1 MNRPPPTIAFAIG
14 LLAVLTVCAILADV
28 LAPHDFR
35 DQSLLNRFAPP
46 VFLGGDWTHP
56 LGTDQLGRDVFSRLL
71 KAAQI
76 SLGLAVL
83 GTLIGAVVGTFLGLL
98 AASVRGALGEAVL
111 MLVDVQAALPFMLI
125 ALAVLAFLGSS
136 LVLFVAVLGLYGWE
150 VFARL
155 ARGSAL
161 AAREQGYAQAVAA
174 FGASEWHL
182 YTRHILPNIA
192 AVLIVQITLNFPQTI
207 LIETSLSFLGLG
219 IRPPLTSLGQM
230 LGEGRAYLLT
240 AWWIAVM
247 PGLVTVCATLSIS
260 LIGDWLRDELDPSI
274 S

>member
-1 MNRPPPTIAFAIG
+1 M
-14 LLAVLTVCAILADV
+14 
-28 LAPHDFR
+28 
-35 DQSLLNRFAPP
+35 
-46 VFLGGDWTHP
+46 GGSWTHP
-56 LGTDQLGRDVFSRLL
+56 LGTDQLGRDILSRLL
-71 KAAQI
+71 KATQI

-83 GTLIGAVVGTFLGLL
+83 GTFIGAVVGTFLGLL
-98 AASVRGALGEAVL
+98 AASIRGALGEAVL

-125 ALAVLAFLGSS
+125 ALAVLAFLGNS
-136 LVLFVAVLGLYGWE
+136 LILFVAVLGLYGWE

-161 AAREQGYAQAVAA
+161 AAREQGYARAVAA

-240 AWWIAVM
+240 AWWIAVI

-260 LIGDWLRDELDPSI
+260 LIGDWLRDQLDPST